1 MGQRGRDRTV
11 LLGFVSM
18 KGMIIYGFSY
28 LYAQLR
34 RVSGGISE
42 RVLYDSALSADTAG
56 DTACTAASPE
66 RGQNG
71 LNCVEGA
78 EAAKAYLVPPN
89 CTLVKTPTMYIKS
102 ADMSGMPSTR
112 TFKIEE
118 IGDMPVDAAS
128 KSEVPPNISREEIE
142 GFENRISALEKQIQG
157 MTAKSKGKTK
167 EAAENEST
175 V

>member
-1 MGQRGRDRTV
+1 MAFPTYMPNYGGYQGGYQN
-11 LLGFVSM
+11 GFYM
-18 KGMIIYGFSY
+18 TQPYQQIQQAKQ
-28 LYAQLR
+28 LAQPQ
-34 RVSGGISE
+34 
-42 RVLYDSALSADTAG
+42 A
-56 DTACTAASPE
+56 
-66 RGQNG
+66 QNG

-118 IGDMPVDAAS
+118 IGDMPVDVAS

-157 MTAKSKGKTK
+157 MTAKRKGKTK

>member
-1 MGQRGRDRTV
+1 M
-11 LLGFVSM
+11 
-18 KGMIIYGFSY
+18 
-28 LYAQLR
+28 
-34 RVSGGISE
+34 E
-42 RVLYDSALSADTAG
+42 RFEYCNPNPKRKSVGDCVIRALSIALDKPWEETYMEICAQG
-56 DTACTAASPE
+56 F
-66 RGQNG
+66 
-71 LNCVEGA
+71 
-78 EAAKAYLVPPN
+78 K
-89 CTLVKTPTMYIKS
+89 M

-118 IGDMPVDAAS
+118 IGDMPVGAAS

-157 MTAKSKGKTK
+157 MTAKPKGKTK

>member
-1 MGQRGRDRTV
+1 MAFPTYMPNYGGYQGGYQN
-11 LLGFVSM
+11 GFYM
-18 KGMIIYGFSY
+18 TQPYQQIQQTTQ
-28 LYAQLR
+28 LAQPQ
-34 RVSGGISE
+34 VQNG
-42 RVLYDSALSADTAG
+42 A
-56 DTACTAASPE
+56 
-66 RGQNG
+66 QNG
-71 LNCVEGA
+71 LNWVEGA
-78 EAAKAYLVPPN
+78 EAAKAYAVPPN
-89 CTLVKTPTMYIKS
+89 CTLVLFDTKNPIMYIKS

-118 IGDMPVDAAS
+118 VGDMPVGAAG

-157 MTAKSKGKTK
+157 MTAKNKGKAK